1 MMNWLQT
8 RISQELGPEYG
19 AQLWMD
25 AQENIRLYAYYQ
37 GVGQAWNTPQGLDYR
52 PNKTTVNHTKRL
64 IDKVSGFMFS
74 RAPEITLQPMGG
86 GEDNARRVRELER
99 HVRQVLEQ
107 NGWQKRLLQAG
118 RDCFVG
124 KRVALK
130 VGVHGGRL
138 VIRFRPSM
146 EFFHDVSV
154 DDVEKLDRIIF
165 AYGLNDKKEAEV
177 QRIWVQS
184 WRMQDGRCLLTEG
197 VYNGFG
203 TAVRE
208 DFHDAETGLD
218 APPAYVILNEGM
230 TSDVLGDS
238 DVARLIALQDDYNR
252 MVSDDQDALRFHMF
266 PQTVFT
272 DASESCLGSIK
283 ISPGAIID
291 LQTDPSQQGRQAK
304 VAKLETH
311 FSYDERFQ
319 NSLDA
324 LLDNMYTLMS
334 CPRVTPDYLKAAGAS
349 GKALRAM
356 YWDLQC
362 RCEERW
368 AEWDPAL
375 VWLVREIVRQEKVYG
390 LGDWT
395 DCHFAVR
402 IEHLYPLSQDEEEER
417 RLDLEEVA
425 QRVRSRRS
433 YLDKWQPGADADRE
447 LAQMETEA
455 SGEAGGHGG
464 GAGAFPGERAL

>member
-86 GEDNARRVRELER
+86 GEDNAGACESWSACAP
-99 HVRQVLEQ
+99 
-107 NGWQKRLLQAG
+107 GAG
-118 RDCFVG
+118 AE
-124 KRVALK
+124 RVAKAPVAGGTGLLCRQAR
-130 VGVHGGRL
+130 GIEGRRAWGRL

-165 AYGLNDKKEAEV
+165 AYGLNDKKEAEA

-218 APPAYVILNEGM
+218 APPRLCHSQRGHDQRRAGGQRCGAAY
-230 TSDVLGDS
+230 
-238 DVARLIALQDDYNR
+238 R
-252 MVSDDQDALRFHMF
+252 
-266 PQTVFT
+266 
-272 DASESCLGSIK
+272 
-283 ISPGAIID
+283 
-291 LQTDPSQQGRQAK
+291 
-304 VAKLETH
+304 
-311 FSYDERFQ
+311 
-319 NSLDA
+319 
-324 LLDNMYTLMS
+324 
-334 CPRVTPDYLKAAGAS
+334 AS
-349 GKALRAM
+349 G
-356 YWDLQC
+356 
-362 RCEERW
+362 
-368 AEWDPAL
+368 
-375 VWLVREIVRQEKVYG
+375 
-390 LGDWT
+390 
-395 DCHFAVR
+395 
-402 IEHLYPLSQDEEEER
+402 
-417 RLDLEEVA
+417 
-425 QRVRSRRS
+425 
-433 YLDKWQPGADADRE
+433 
-447 LAQMETEA
+447 
-455 SGEAGGHGG
+455 
-464 GAGAFPGERAL
+464 